1 MFIRVGGSTSNERGL
16 FTNPRDPPAQT
27 SARLR
32 LSSTPRVCCAATWWK
47 VFLPLCSADSTFTA
61 LVFVDQ
67 EKVPERRSP
76 SADKKTRGKNV
87 GSGRKRPS
95 KVSEAKAAKDT
106 PAVGGR
112 GGGGVSSKQ
121 SSGSSKAA
129 GGCGE
134 DEDEGAQLKKRKH
147 GTKEGVWKAGTGA
160 RTGGKGGS
168 KPCGAKS
175 WKKGGTRDSERESAW
190 EGEPDAAAT
199 ADGDG
204 DGGASVGRIGGKACR
219 AEHENGG
226 RGGGA
231 KRKKDEALMTAGE
244 KRGDSAPERKSKGN
258 GSKKNA
264 ASAPRDT
271 EKHPRAKNKRD
282 ETGGKSAGRKLV
294 KGSGGSKKEK
304 KAKVARNG
312 ARGSRKHQDAGQ
324 DTRYAQASSGDQF
337 ADDATRESNS
347 LGHRQHSHSD
357 TVVSSGFSAG
367 WVEPSGREAER
378 TNVRSTSES
387 SPQRKQRAGASGAEA
402 EAAVAAAST
411 APPAVADLRL
421 AVVAEGSGRQED
433 SVEGK
438 GAGDGDEVVAAA
450 GWVSP
455 PRASEPSP
463 NDDDNGKAA
472 MPARL
477 MMSEEEEGGGDDRED
492 ESTVIKGVVKRGAGT
507 AVCGEVDGGG
517 GRGAIGAGAGGAT
530 VANVVPVLSGPSV
543 RTADPH
549 TLAAAHV
556 LISGLGV

>member
-1 MFIRVGGSTSNERGL
+1 M
-16 FTNPRDPPAQT
+16 
-27 SARLR
+27 
-32 LSSTPRVCCAATWWK
+32 
-47 VFLPLCSADSTFTA
+47 
-61 LVFVDQ
+61 FVDQ
-67 EKVPERRSP
+67 EKVQERMSP
-76 SADKKTRGKNV
+76 SADKKTHGKNV

-106 PAVGGR
+106 PAIGGR
-112 GGGGVSSKQ
+112 GGGGGGGCSSKQ
-121 SSGSSKAA
+121 SSGPSKAA

-134 DEDEGAQLKKRKH
+134 DGDEEAQLKKRKH

-160 RTGGKGGS
+160 RTGGKIGS

-190 EGEPDAAAT
+190 EGERDAAAT

-204 DGGASVGRIGGKACR
+204 DASVGRVGGKAFR
-219 AEHENGG
+219 AEHEDAG

-244 KRGDSAPERKSKGN
+244 ERGDSAPERKSKSN
-258 GSKKNA
+258 GSKKSA
-264 ASAPRDT
+264 ASAPRGT
-271 EKHPRAKNKRD
+271 EKHPRTKNKRD
-282 ETGGKSAGRKLV
+282 ETGGKGAGRKLV
-294 KGSGGSKKEK
+294 KGSGGSKKDK
-304 KAKVARNG
+304 KAKIARNG

-337 ADDATRESNS
+337 ADDATSESNS
-347 LGHRQHSHSD
+347 LGHRQHSDAD

-367 WVEPSGREAER
+367 WVEPSSGREAER
-378 TNVRSTSES
+378 TNVGSTSEL
-387 SPQRKQRAGASGAEA
+387 SPQGKQRASASGAEA
-402 EAAVAAAST
+402 EAAVAAVAAAAT
-411 APPAVADLRL
+411 APAAVADLRL

-433 SVEGK
+433 RVEGK
-438 GAGDGDEVVAAA
+438 GAADGGEVVAAA

-455 PRASEPSP
+455 PRAPEPSP
-463 NDDDNGKAA
+463 NDDDTGKAA

-477 MMSEEEEGGGDDRED
+477 MMSEEEEGGGDDREE
-492 ESTVIKGVVKRGAGT
+492 ESTVIKGVVKRGGRT
-507 AVCGEVDGGG
+507 AVCGGVDGGG
-517 GRGAIGAGAGGAT
+517 GRGAIGTDAGGAT

-556 LISGLGV
+556 LISGMGV